1 MSEALMLVLCNCPDP
16 ETAARIGR
24 LLVERRLAACA
35 NVLAPVRSI
44 YRWQGKVET
53 SEETPLLVKSSQARV
68 AEVEVAIRESHP
80 YELPEI
86 LSLPASALPDY
97 LAWVEAETLPE
108 NRLPDG
114 L

>member
-1 MSEALMLVLCNCPDP
+1 MSEALVLVLCNCPDAQVA
-16 ETAARIGR
+16 EQIGR
-24 LLVERRLAACA
+24 QLIERRLAACV
-35 NVLAPVRSI
+35 NLLAPVRSI
-44 YRWQGKVET
+44 YRWQGKVEFA
-53 SEETPLLVKSSQARV
+53 EEIPLLAKTCQARV
-68 AEVEVAIRESHP
+68 AELESAIRELHP

-86 LSLPASALPDY
+86 LHLTASALPAY